1 MFATRGTQTLVITAE
16 WDEKEIIR
24 NMFVQSNL
32 FHGLSLS
39 GRTHPADRQ
48 THIDGRSDT
57 LVKQFSFQ
65 EDLTISDGNHV
76 CGNVS

>member
-1 MFATRGTQTLVITAE
+1 MFL
-16 WDEKEIIR
+16 
-24 NMFVQSNL
+24 QSNL

-39 GRTHPADRQ
+39 SRTHPANRQ